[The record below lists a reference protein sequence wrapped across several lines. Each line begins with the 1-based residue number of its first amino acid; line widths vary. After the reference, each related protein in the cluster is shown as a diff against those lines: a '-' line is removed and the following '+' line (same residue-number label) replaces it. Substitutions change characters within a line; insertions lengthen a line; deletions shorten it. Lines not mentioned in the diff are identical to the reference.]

1 MAKKSSAKS
10 NKKPAKAAKPVARA
24 QRAAAKKPAKAA
36 KPAARS
42 QRAAAPASGTPG
54 SQPKYQQAGAPWWK
68 QFLPR

>member
-10 NKKPAKAAKPVARA
+10 S
-24 QRAAAKKPAKAA
+24 KKPAKAA

-42 QRAAAPASGTPG
+42 QRAAAPAGGKSGA
-54 SQPKYQQAGAPWWK
+54 QPKYQQAGAPWWK